1 MITLRLF
8 GSVIYAWLIS
18 AIVVILIGEI
28 VENKNIL
35 EEFLSRDEDREYNLD
50 FREIKNRI
58 YQNLFWQNFQ
68 HQKKIHMKRIS
79 FGFFTSSD
87 LPAFSKF

>member
-1 MITLRLF
+1 MIALRLF

-35 EEFLSRDEDREYNLD
+35 EEFLIVLLCIWVYMGYHGISGY
-50 FREIKNRI
+50 F
-58 YQNLFWQNFQ
+58 
-68 HQKKIHMKRIS
+68 KKRLKK
-79 FGFFTSSD
+79 T
-87 LPAFSKF
+87 

>member
-1 MITLRLF
+1 MIALRLF

-35 EEFLSRDEDREYNLD
+35 EEFLIVL
-50 FREIKNRI
+50 
-58 YQNLFWQNFQ
+58 LCFWLYMGYHGICVYFEKWL
-68 HQKKIHMKRIS
+68 KK
-79 FGFFTSSD
+79 T
-87 LPAFSKF
+87 